1 METQIKLESN
11 YFLEVNIMKKVVLMC
26 LISCVFMAGCGSID
40 SSVVNK
46 TNVEQK
52 GKNLSETENVSF
64 DSKNEV
70 YKYTQNSDGTYT
82 CDGYNYSY
90 KKVLTKDAENK
101 TLKSLVLGKD

>member
-1 METQIKLESN
+1 
-11 YFLEVNIMKKVVLMC
+11 MKKVVLMC
-26 LISCVFMAGCGSID
+26 LISCVFMAGFCSID

-52 GKNLSETENVSF
+52 GKNLSETENVIF

-82 CDGYNYSY
+82 CDGYNYCY
-90 KKVLTKDAENK
+90 KKVLTKDSENK